1 MPNLSSMTSLQHY
14 IAREPHPNPTWVF
27 YGADLG
33 KGAGSPECRKG
44 HGDFVLLCILQPDLS
59 TDIWCI
65 SNFNS
70 KLLDYFVWY
79 HRVFK
84 TIDNFTIK
92 LRIDNKLLERSG
104 FTYTSG
110 RGHNP
115 FDHEIFIGS
124 HQFLV
129 KAGAMR
135 RSQEVSSS
143 RM

>member
-1 MPNLSSMTSLQHY
+1 MSQKNRTS
-14 IAREPHPNPTWVF
+14 
-27 YGADLG
+27 
-33 KGAGSPECRKG
+33 
-44 HGDFVLLCILQPDLS
+44 FVNDP
-59 TDIWCI
+59 
-65 SNFNS
+65 
-70 KLLDYFVWY
+70 
-79 HRVFK
+79 
-84 TIDNFTIK
+84 IDNLFV
-92 LRIDNKLLERSG
+92 ERSG

-129 KAGAMR
+129 KAGAVR